1 MDCSMPSFPVHHRL
15 PEFAQTRIY
24 WVGNVIQPSH
34 HLLSPSPAFNL
45 SQNQGLSQ
53 WVSSLH
59 QVAKYQR
66 FSFSISPS
74 NDYSGLISFRMDW
87 FDLLAIHGTQESS
100 PTPQFKN
107 INRNKMH
114 NKCNALESSQS
125 HSPSHLWKTCI
136 PWNQS
141 LVPKVWGPQVWRVK
155 SSLECFYAEHIISNS
170 FSHYLFVVFCNEVI
184 SFLASYLIQEGERT
198 L

>member
-1 MDCSMPSFPVHHRL
+1 MAQSCLTLCDPMDRSTPSFPVHHQL
-15 PEFAQTRIY
+15 PEFVQTHIY
-24 WVGNVIQPSH
+24 WVSNVIQSSH
-34 HLLSPSPAFNL
+34 HLLSPSPPAFNL

-59 QVAKYQR
+59 QLAKYQR
-66 FSFSISPS
+66 FSFNISPS
-74 NDYSGLISFRMDW
+74 NDYSELISFRMDW
-87 FDLLAIHGTQESS
+87 FDLLAIQGTLKHHNSS

-125 HSPSHLWKTCI
+125 HSPSHLWKNHI

-141 LVPKVWGPQVWRVK
+141 LVPKVWGPQV
-155 SSLECFYAEHIISNS
+155 
-170 FSHYLFVVFCNEVI
+170 
-184 SFLASYLIQEGERT
+184 
-198 L
+198 